1 MPGFWQHFEGNFGDQ
16 PEAAVTAGHQARQV
30 VAGDV
35 FHHLATEA
43 QQLALPCDDP
53 RAEHEIAHRTG
64 PRAPWPG
71 QPAGDHAA
79 DGGAVAEGRWLAGQ
93 HLLRGVQYL
102 RQLRQRCAATGGDHQ
117 FSRVVTD
124 DAPVRAGVE
133 NFPGRGAAEKG
144 FAVGTLDAQRRGVFQ
159 RLIDLFQ
166 Q

>member
-1 MPGFWQHFEGNFGDQ
+1 ML
-16 PEAAVTAGHQARQV
+16 AQA
-30 VAGDV
+30 
-35 FHHLATEA
+35 
-43 QQLALPCDDP
+43 CDHP
-53 RAEHEIAHRTG
+53 RAQDEIPDR
-64 PRAPWPG
+64 PRPRPTRPR

-79 DGGAVAEGRWLAGQ
+79 DGGAVAEGRWLAWQ

-124 DAPVRAGVE
+124 DTPVRAGVE

-144 FAVGTLDAQRRGVFQ
+144 FAVGTLDAQGRGVFQ